1 MSTVKKQSFEM
12 DMTQGPLLR
21 KIILFALPIMFTGML
36 QLLYNAA
43 DVVVIGI
50 FAGDTSLAAV
60 TSTGTLTGLLV
71 NLFLGM
77 ATGSGVIIAQAIGAN
92 NREKLHRMV
101 HTAMSISVIIG
112 IMVGVFGFFFSRK
125 MLGLMLTPDDVIDLS
140 TLYVK
145 IYFLGLPGQM
155 VYNFGAA
162 IVRSSGDTRR
172 PLIILSLSGIVNVLL
187 NLVFVIF
194 FHLDVAGV
202 AIATITA
209 QYLSAIAIVYIL
221 ITDNADYKLDLSKLK
236 IYKRELIEVLRYGI
250 PAGLQTSMFSISNM
264 LIQSS
269 INSFGSAVMA
279 GNGAAASIDGFIFVA
294 ADSGAQA
301 SLTFAGQNYGAKKI
315 DRVKRSMFLSMG
327 LSTVMGI
334 LVGLIVLLFQRPLLG
349 LFVDSTEALEAG
361 VVRLTIMALLY
372 FSCGIMNSIAN
383 TVRGMGR
390 SVTPMVIS
398 MIFVCAFRVFWVYTV
413 FTQWHSLSS
422 LFVSYPVSY
431 LLAIIAHS
439 ICFITVFRKEK
450 RLSQNE

>member
-12 DMTQGPLLR
+12 DMTQGPLLS

-43 DVVVIGI
+43 DVIVIGI

-60 TSTGTLTGLLV
+60 TSTGTITGLLV

-155 VYNFGAA
+155 VYNFGSA

-172 PLIILSLSGIVNVLL
+172 PLVILSLSGIVNVLL

-194 FHLDVAGV
+194 LHLDVAGV

-221 ITDNADYKLDLSKLK
+221 ITDNADYKLDLKKLK
-236 IYKRELIEVLRYGI
+236 IYKRELVEVLRYGI

-301 SLTFAGQNYGAKKI
+301 SLTFAGQNFGARKI
-315 DRVKRSMFLSMG
+315 DRVKKSMFLSVG

-334 LVGLIVLLFQRPLLG
+334 LVGLIVLVFQRPLLSF
-349 LFVDSTEALEAG
+349 FVDSTQALEAG
-361 VVRLTIMALLY
+361 VVRLSIMGGLY
-372 FSCGIMNSIAN
+372 FFCGIMNSIAN

-413 FTQWHSLSS
+413 FTQWHTLSS

-439 ICFITVFRKEK
+439 ICFIAVFRKEK

>member
-60 TSTGTLTGLLV
+60 TSTGTFTGLLV

-77 ATGSGVIIAQAIGAN
+77 ATGSGVIIAQAIGSN

-101 HTAMSISVIIG
+101 HTAMSISAIIG
-112 IMVGVFGFFFSRK
+112 VLIGVFGFFFSRK

-162 IVRSSGDTRR
+162 IIRSSGDTRR
-172 PLIILSLSGIVNVLL
+172 PLIILSLAGIANVLL

-194 FHLDVAGV
+194 LHLDVAGV

-209 QYLSAIAIVYIL
+209 HYLSAIAIVYIL

-279 GNGAAASIDGFIFVA
+279 GNGAAASIDGFVFVA

-301 SLTFAGQNYGAKKI
+301 SLTFAGQNYGAKKL
-315 DRVKRSMFLSMG
+315 DRVKKSMFLSMG

-334 LVGLIVLLFQRPLLG
+334 LAGLIVILFQRPLLG
-349 LFVDSTEALEAG
+349 LFVDSTEAIEAG
-361 VVRLTIMALLY
+361 MVRLTIMAILY

-383 TVRGMGR
+383 AVRGMGR

-398 MIFVCAFRVFWVYTV
+398 MICVCAFRVFWVYTV
-413 FTQWHSLSS
+413 FTKWHTLSS

-431 LLAIIAHS
+431 VLAIAAHS
-439 ICFITVFRKEK
+439 ICFIAVFGKEK

>member
-1 MSTVKKQSFEM
+1 MSTVKKNSFEM

-21 KIILFALPIMFTGML
+21 KIILFALPLMFTGML

-60 TSTGTLTGLLV
+60 TSTSTFTGLLV

-101 HTAMSISVIIG
+101 HTAMSISAMIG
-112 IMVGVFGFFFSRK
+112 VFVGVFGFLFSRNI
-125 MLGLMLTPDDVIDLS
+125 LTLMLTPEDVIDLS

-145 IYFLGLPGQM
+145 IYFLGLPAQM

-194 FHLDVAGV
+194 LHLDVAGV

-209 QYLSAIAIVYIL
+209 QYLSAVAIVYIL
-221 ITDNADYKLDLSKLK
+221 ITDNADYKLDLRKLK
-236 IYKRELIEVLRYGI
+236 IYKRELVEVLRYGL

-279 GNGAAASIDGFIFVA
+279 GNGAAASIDGFIYVA

-301 SLTFAGQNYGAKKI
+301 ALTFSGQNYGAKKL

-334 LVGLIVLLFQRPLLG
+334 LVGLIVLIFQRSLLG
-349 LFVDSTEALEAG
+349 LFVDSSEAIAAG
-361 VVRLTIMALLY
+361 MVRLTIMAVLY
-372 FSCGIMNSIAN
+372 FSCGIMHSIGNA
-383 TVRGMGR
+383 VRGMGH

-398 MIFVCAFRVFWVYTV
+398 MICVCAFRVFWVCTV
-413 FTQWHSLSS
+413 FTKWHTLESL
-422 LFVSYPVSY
+422 LVSYPVSY
-431 LLAIIAHS
+431 LFAIVAHS
-439 ICFITVFRKEK
+439 ICFTVVFRKEK
-450 RLSQNE
+450 RRLES